1 MPTTSRSYIS
11 YLLRLWR
18 MEDGDQPQWRAALED
33 PHTGQLISFTSLEEL
48 FAFLREQTT
57 CQSLR
62 TAPELPKDMD

>member
-1 MPTTSRSYIS
+1 MPTTSRSYLS
-11 YLLRLWR
+11 YLLRLWL

-33 PHTGQLISFTSLEEL
+33 PRTGQLISFASLEEL
-48 FAFLREQTT
+48 FVFLREQTT